1 LSGQALT
8 GTGADPVP
16 LIDKTSKCR
25 RRSMLEELRET
36 TQAHS
41 SWLASRDVHHSE
53 LALAHI
59 IFLPLRCQYSTV
71 PHQNREV
78 HQHTDTEFRDYH
90 LPNSQIDGRT
100 GIEPMRQI
108 MRLLMNPK
116 HVSPTGGANRFSSPP
131 RGILNNRTPA
141 QFLGIMVAV
150 TTLCLAALPVWAQ
163 ESSEIAKQAQNP
175 IASLISVP
183 IENDFNPQTGIN
195 KQDSYVLE
203 MKPVVPFKLSNDWT
217 LITRTIIPVIQVPDL
232 APGVDG
238 TTGVGDVQLSL
249 FLSPAKAGPVIWGAG
264 PVVSFPTASQEIL
277 GTKKVSVGPTVV
289 VLRIQ
294 GHWLFGTLVQ
304 NLFSVAGPAARPDVN
319 QMLLQPFANYNLP
332 HGWYLT
338 SSPIITANW
347 EVNPN
352 QRWVVPVGG
361 GFGKIVHFGKLPVN
375 MYTQFFRNVER
386 PDGTTHWSARF
397 QAQLLFPKHKQE
409 KQ

>member
-1 LSGQALT
+1 MRH
-8 GTGADPVP
+8 
-16 LIDKTSKCR
+16 I
-25 RRSMLEELRET
+25 T
-36 TQAHS
+36 T
-41 SWLASRDVHHSE
+41 
-53 LALAHI
+53 
-59 IFLPLRCQYSTV
+59 
-71 PHQNREV
+71 
-78 HQHTDTEFRDYH
+78 
-90 LPNSQIDGRT
+90 
-100 GIEPMRQI
+100 
-108 MRLLMNPK
+108 LLMNPK
-116 HVSPTGGANRFSSPP
+116 HVLPHGGADRPLSDP
-131 RGILNNRTPA
+131 RRMPNKTSRA
-141 QFLGIMVAV
+141 QLPRVQAPFLALLVAV
-150 TTLCLAALPVWAQ
+150 TALCPAVPPIWAQ

-183 IENDFNPQTGIN
+183 IENDFNPQTGI
-195 KQDSYVLE
+195 KKDDSYVLE
-203 MKPVVPFKLSNDWT
+203 MKPVIPFRLSNDWT
-217 LITRTIIPVIQVPDL
+217 VITRTIIPVIQVPDL

-238 TTGVGDVQLSL
+238 TSGVGDVQLSL

-304 NLFSVAGPAARPDVN
+304 NLFSVAGPTARADVN
-319 QMLLQPFANYNLP
+319 QMLMQPFANYNLR

-361 GFGKIVHFGKLPVN
+361 GVGKIVHFGKLPVN
-375 MYTQFFRNVER
+375 IYTQFFRNVER

-397 QAQLLFPKHKQE
+397 QAQLLFPKHREQK
-409 KQ
+409 K

>member
-1 LSGQALT
+1 L
-8 GTGADPVP
+8 
-16 LIDKTSKCR
+16 
-25 RRSMLEELRET
+25 
-36 TQAHS
+36 
-41 SWLASRDVHHSE
+41 
-53 LALAHI
+53 
-59 IFLPLRCQYSTV
+59 
-71 PHQNREV
+71 
-78 HQHTDTEFRDYH
+78 
-90 LPNSQIDGRT
+90 
-100 GIEPMRQI
+100 
-108 MRLLMNPK
+108 
-116 HVSPTGGANRFSSPP
+116 
-131 RGILNNRTPA
+131 
-141 QFLGIMVAV
+141 VAV
-150 TTLCLAALPVWAQ
+150 SALFPAALPVWAQ

-183 IENDFNPQTGIN
+183 LENDFNPQTGIN
-195 KQDSYVLE
+195 KEDSYVLE
-203 MKPVVPFKLSNDWT
+203 MKPVVPFKLSDDWT

-232 APGVDG
+232 APTVDG

-249 FLSPAKAGPVIWGAG
+249 FLSPAKAGAVIWGAG

-277 GTKKVSVGPTVV
+277 GTKKLSVGPTVV

-304 NLFSVAGPAARPDVN
+304 NLFSVAGPAARADVN
-319 QMLLQPFANYNLP
+319 QMLMQPFANYNLR

-347 EVNPN
+347 EVNSN

-361 GFGKIVHFGKLPVN
+361 GVGKIVHFGKLPVN

-409 KQ
+409 KK